1 MIELSGSKGLTLAW
15 RMGCCD
21 HLRSLSP
28 SKTGI
33 NNVGDGLRSPKHAQ
47 IAKSV
52 AFAVQLL
59 GLSDGFYLTPGAF
72 FVINALGIRVAKI
85 GIGPVPGCPE
95 QTSLRN
101 AGCANQRAYQ

>member
-1 MIELSGSKGLTLAW
+1 MTISGLFLRLKPVSITSG
-15 RMGCCD
+15 MGCG
-21 HLRSLSP
+21 P
-28 SKTGI
+28 
-33 NNVGDGLRSPKHAQ
+33 PKHAQ

-59 GLSDGFYLTPGAF
+59 GLSDGCYLTSGAF
-72 FVINALGIRVAKI
+72 FVIDALGIRVAKI

-101 AGCANQRAYQ
+101 INYAN